1 MTKEMSFLSSKII
14 NLEDGSSSNKNNV
27 GSDVDEIV
35 RWDCELLQMKTYMT
49 AFTILVSNCKYDG
62 PKLDEQQK
70 LLLRFIDCPAD
81 EYFKRRSKEAK
92 AFNEL
97 KAACK
102 HGWKMEMSRA
112 KVWKLRFVAN
122 KLALLLVL
130 WRQVQKE
137 NEENETNQAVTRA
150 QKSVHGT
157 PKATGLKRAFIK
169 LWGAYKKSL
178 KNYTAAEK

>member
-1 MTKEMSFLSSKII
+1 MW
-14 NLEDGSSSNKNNV
+14 
-27 GSDVDEIV
+27 IV
-35 RWDCELLQMKTYMT
+35 QWDRELLQTKTYMT
-49 AFTILVSNCKYDG
+49 AFTILVSNHKYNG

-70 LLLRFIDCPAD
+70 LLLWFIGCPAD

-102 HGWKMEMSRA
+102 HGWKTKTLRA
-112 KVWKLRFVAN
+112 KVWKLHFVAN

-130 WRQVQKE
+130 RRQVQNE
-137 NEENETNQAVTRA
+137 NEENKTNQAVARA
-150 QKSVHGT
+150 QKSVRGT
-157 PKATGLKRAFIK
+157 PKATGLKRALIK

-178 KNYTAAEK
+178 KN